1 MIIMHRIK
9 GKQLSGLALLVKEKE
24 LDIECILYTI
34 R

>member
-9 GKQLSGLALLVKEKE
+9 GKQLSGLGFFMKEKE

-34 R
+34 C